1 MYRYVCVDAYSNIYM
16 YRSMHTYIHP
26 YVIIIMKKEAMNL
39 RIVRRSKW
47 KCLKGGMK
55 LCNDIILSKKEF

>member
-16 YRSMHTYIHP
+16 FRSMHIYIQP

-39 RIVRRSKW
+39 RISKEYMEVF
-47 KCLKGGMK
+47 KGKDEIM
-55 LCNDIILSKKEF
+55 